1 MIKPQTLNQ
10 ENYIRCI
17 TENTVTVCIG
27 PAGVGKSTI
36 PAALAAE
43 YLTSRKIER
52 IIVTRPIIEAGRGLG
67 FLPGN
72 VIEKTMNY
80 MIPVMHELEKWLTK
94 ELLDQIMK
102 DGRLEIL
109 APEFMRGRNLNEA
122 FVICDEA
129 QNMSYSQI
137 MMLITRIGK
146 KSKLVISGD
155 PTQSDLR
162 ENQRGALEIAHRA
175 FSKDDIKD
183 CCSCELTKK
192 DIVRNK
198 IIGPIINALNDEYN
212 KTFPDGGGIL

>member
-1 MIKPQTLNQ
+1 MLKPQTLNQ

-43 YLTSRKIER
+43 YLTTRKVER

-72 VIEKTMNY
+72 VVEKTMNY
-80 MIPVMHELEKWLTK
+80 MIPVMCELEKWLTK
-94 ELLDQIMK
+94 ELLDQIK
-102 DGRLEIL
+102 TDGRLEIL
-109 APEFMRGRNLNEA
+109 APEFMRGRNLNDA

-183 CCSCELTKK
+183 CCSCELNKK

>member
-1 MIKPQTLNQ
+1 MLKPQTINQ

-17 TENTVTVCIG
+17 SENTVTVCIG

-36 PAALAAE
+36 PAAIAAE

-162 ENQRGALEIAHRA
+162 ENQRGALEIAYRA
-175 FSKDDIKD
+175 FKNDDIKD
-183 CCSCELTKK
+183 CSSCELTKK

-198 IIGPIINALNDEYN
+198 IIAPIINALNDEYG